1 MQKDTRYVY
10 LKEELAYSETA
21 LQEVEA
27 KLQNFNQDIARIIDQ
42 LNQVLYIKSQIKQ
55 KRKSP
60 IEYLV
65 PKDIH
70 ETLSKVSR

>member
-1 MQKDTRYVY
+1 
-10 LKEELAYSETA
+10 
-21 LQEVEA
+21 VEA
-27 KLQNFNQDIARIIDQ
+27 KMQNFNQDIARIIDQ
-42 LNQVLYIKSQIKQ
+42 LNQILYIKSQIKQ

-65 PKDIH
+65 PQDVH

>member
-27 KLQNFNQDIARIIDQ
+27 KMQNFNQDIARIID
-42 LNQVLYIKSQIKQ
+42 
-55 KRKSP
+55 
-60 IEYLV
+60 
-65 PKDIH
+65 
-70 ETLSKVSR
+70 

>member
-1 MQKDTRYVY
+1 MY

-27 KLQNFNQDIARIIDQ
+27 KMQNFNQDIARIIDQ

-55 KRKSP
+55 KRKNP

-65 PKDIH
+65 PQDIH
-70 ETLSKVSR
+70 ETLSKASR